1 MHAMNVQAI
10 IFKGKEGKK
19 AIKQIL
25 NAKPVKN
32 EYTTTVN
39 NRSEEFVKNINLLL
53 RLVDDKLSFLYRRI
67 IRRTELV

>member
-1 MHAMNVQAI
+1 MHAMNVRAI

-19 AIKQIL
+19 AIKLIL

-39 NRSEEFVKNINLLL
+39 NRSEEFVKKYKPLAP
-53 RLVDDKLSFLYRRI
+53 LSR
-67 IRRTELV
+67 

>member
-1 MHAMNVQAI
+1 MHAMNVRAI

-32 EYTTTVN
+32 EYTTTIEE
-39 NRSEEFVKNINLLL
+39 RSK
-53 RLVDDKLSFLYRRI
+53 SFISPVVPAFDYKAK
-67 IRRTELV
+67 

>member
-1 MHAMNVQAI
+1 MHAMNVRAI

-32 EYTTTVN
+32 EYTTTIAE
-39 NRSEEFVKNINLLL
+39 RSKSFISPV
-53 RLVDDKLSFLYRRI
+53 VPAFDDKAK
-67 IRRTELV
+67 

>member
-1 MHAMNVQAI
+1 MHAMNVRAI

-32 EYTTTVN
+32 KYTTTVN
-39 NRSEEFVKNINLLL
+39 NRSEEFVKKYKPLAPFS
-53 RLVDDKLSFLYRRI
+53 R
-67 IRRTELV
+67 